1 MKKIAPIAI
10 TLIICLSGIVTGL
23 LTGFELSPLQIRTLT
38 ILGIICASA
47 SAYCFIV
54 GEISRNN
61 SQMDKLWSLLPI
73 AYVWV
78 IASLGGM
85 KIRLVIIASLVTLWG
100 LRLTSNF
107 ARKGAYSI
115 RFWAGEEDYRW
126 AILRKKKPFSNK
138 LVWALFDLFFI
149 SIYQNFLVLL
159 ITLPALAIM
168 ESTAPFGVNDVIAC
182 SLMGA
187 FLLLEL
193 FADEQQ
199 WAFQSRKHA
208 MLNEGKALNELP
220 LPYRLGFNTVGL
232 WGHMRHPNYLGEQGF
247 WASLYLFVL
256 AAGVAKWGI
265 FNWSIVGAL
274 LLILLFLGSST
285 MAEAISGEKYPL
297 YADYQNSVPKYLFW
311 KRYVP
316 KAQENS
322 D

>member
-10 TLIICLSGIVTGL
+10 TIIICLSGIVTGL

-85 KIRLVIIASLVTLWG
+85 KIRLVVIASLVTLWG
-100 LRLTSNF
+100 LRLTMNF

-149 SIYQNFLVLL
+149 SI
-159 ITLPALAIM
+159 
-168 ESTAPFGVNDVIAC
+168 
-182 SLMGA
+182 
-187 FLLLEL
+187 
-193 FADEQQ
+193 
-199 WAFQSRKHA
+199 
-208 MLNEGKALNELP
+208 
-220 LPYRLGFNTVGL
+220 
-232 WGHMRHPNYLGEQGF
+232 
-247 WASLYLFVL
+247 
-256 AAGVAKWGI
+256 
-265 FNWSIVGAL
+265 
-274 LLILLFLGSST
+274 
-285 MAEAISGEKYPL
+285 
-297 YADYQNSVPKYLFW
+297 
-311 KRYVP
+311 
-316 KAQENS
+316 
-322 D
+322 